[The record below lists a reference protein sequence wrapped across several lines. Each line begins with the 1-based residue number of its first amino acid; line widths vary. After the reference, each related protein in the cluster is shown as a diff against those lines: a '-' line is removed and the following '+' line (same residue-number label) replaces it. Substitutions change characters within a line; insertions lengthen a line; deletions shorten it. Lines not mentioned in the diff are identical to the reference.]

1 MDRFGEK
8 VLCNPTVKLT
18 KGTKYPLIDIDKI
31 IPGYKWVT
39 NQELVEYSG
48 QSGAK
53 FEDGDILFARI
64 TPCLENGKMAIAK
77 TDGQKGIGST
87 ELFVFRGIDN
97 MSVTDYVYYL
107 LCMKHMRQ
115 LAANSMTGASG
126 RQRADLTFIKRIKW
140 QFPSVQAQNRIVSVL
155 SVYDSLI
162 ENNNK
167 RIKVLEQLAENLY
180 KEWFVRFRFLG
191 YENAEFEN
199 GIPKGWELKRIGD
212 LVQLK
217 SGYAFK
223 SEWWI
228 EEGVPVIKIKDIESN
243 TINLSDLSF
252 VSKVHA
258 EKSKLF
264 FVNPGDLLIALTGAT
279 IGKIGLVPYCKNILT
294 VNQRVGKF
302 FLGKTPCESV
312 AFWFCMFQQTHI
324 QEHIIAIAS
333 SNAAQPNISPF
344 DIERIRIPYNKDVV
358 DKFNKKVQP
367 FVEQILDI
375 RRINHNLVKQR
386 DLLLPR
392 LMSGKLEV

>member
-140 QFPSVQAQNRIVSVL
+140 QFPSVQDQNRIVSVL
-155 SVYDSLI
+155 SAYDSLI
-162 ENNNK
+162 EKNNK
-167 RIKVLEQLAENLY
+167 RIKVLEQMAENLY
-180 KEWFVRFRFLG
+180 KEWFVRFRFPG
-191 YENAEFEN
+191 HENAEFEN
-199 GIPKGWELKRIGD
+199 GIPKGWAYTIVEDLSDILQRGISPDYDDEGELTVISQKCIRQSIMD
-212 LVQLK
+212 IKEARKQTK
-217 SGYAFK
+217 AFK
-223 SEWWI
+223 PELNLCD
-228 EEGVPVIKIKDIESN
+228 GDTVICSTGTGTLGRVGQVYGTYPN
-243 TINLSDLSF
+243 TTFDSHVTL
-252 VSKVHA
+252 VRAK
-258 EKSKLF
+258 
-264 FVNPGDLLIALTGAT
+264 PT
-279 IGKIGLVPYCKNILT
+279 IGKHFLFWSLKSMQIWFMNMGIGST
-294 VNQRVGKF
+294 NQQELYRNTIRKAKVLKPDYELINKF
-302 FLGKTPCESV
+302 DSV
-312 AFWFCMFQQTHI
+312 IEPVH
-324 QEHIIAIAS
+324 QEIIKLMKC
-333 SNAAQPNISPF
+333 Q
-344 DIERIRIPYNKDVV
+344 D
-358 DKFNKKVQP
+358 
-367 FVEQILDI
+367 
-375 RRINHNLVKQR
+375 NLIKQR

>member
-1 MDRFGEK
+1 MSMDRFGEK

-107 LCMKHMRQ
+107 LCMKHIRQ

-140 QFPSVQAQNRIVSVL
+140 QFPSVQDQNRIVSVL
-155 SVYDSLI
+155 SAYDSLI
-162 ENNNK
+162 EKNNK
-167 RIKVLEQLAENLY
+167 RIKALEQMAENLY
-180 KEWFVRFRFLG
+180 KEWFVRFRFPG

-199 GIPKGWELKRIGD
+199 GIPKGWAYTIVEDLSDVLQRGISPDYDDEGELTVISQKCIRQSIMD
-212 LVQLK
+212 IKEARKQTK
-217 SGYAFK
+217 AFK
-223 SEWWI
+223 PELNLCD
-228 EEGVPVIKIKDIESN
+228 GDTVICSTGTGTLGRVGQVYGTYPN
-243 TINLSDLSF
+243 TTFDSHVTL
-252 VSKVHA
+252 VRAK
-258 EKSKLF
+258 
-264 FVNPGDLLIALTGAT
+264 PT
-279 IGKIGLVPYCKNILT
+279 IGKHFLFWSLKSMQIWFMNMGIGST
-294 VNQRVGKF
+294 NQQELYRNTIRKAKVIKPGYELINKF
-302 FLGKTPCESV
+302 DSV
-312 AFWFCMFQQTHI
+312 IEPIH
-324 QEHIIAIAS
+324 QEIIKLIKS
-333 SNAAQPNISPF
+333 Q
-344 DIERIRIPYNKDVV
+344 D
-358 DKFNKKVQP
+358 
-367 FVEQILDI
+367 
-375 RRINHNLVKQR
+375 NLIKQR

-392 LMSGKLEV
+392 LMSGNLEVKM

>member
-1 MDRFGEK
+1 MEFEKLKNIATFPTGKLNSNAAEIDGQYPFFTCAHEIFRINNYSYDGEY
-8 VLCNPTVKLT
+8 VLLGGNNASGDFPIFYYNGKFDAYQRTYLIQPFDSNRYLT
-18 KGTKYPLIDIDKI
+18 RYLYYAIGLRLSQMKGNAAGTATKFLTQSILNNLYIEKRLIDKQNKI
-31 IPGYKWVT
+31 I
-39 NQELVEYSG
+39 
-48 QSGAK
+48 
-53 FEDGDILFARI
+53 
-64 TPCLENGKMAIAK
+64 
-77 TDGQKGIGST
+77 
-87 ELFVFRGIDN
+87 
-97 MSVTDYVYYL
+97 
-107 LCMKHMRQ
+107 
-115 LAANSMTGASG
+115 
-126 RQRADLTFIKRIKW
+126 
-140 QFPSVQAQNRIVSVL
+140 SVL
-155 SVYDSLI
+155 SAYDNLI
-162 ENNNK
+162 DVNNK
-167 RIKVLEQLAENLY
+167 RIKTLGQMAENLY
-180 KEWFVRFRFLG
+180 KEWFVRFRFPG
-191 YENAEFEN
+191 HENTEFEN